1 MRWLLFSMTLLCFGC
16 GSSEPPAA
24 APPAQLAANPKP
36 STAAPAAETPPPK
49 VKPTEPVRTAKM
61 ERPKKEDDDGSVE
74 VLNQFM
80 NNDGAADRFRPGP
93 IEPHVEFT
101 IDPAKL
107 AASGLRQLAG
117 KHLTLITDLPSSP
130 EVDELPAVFDAAFP
144 LWCEY
149 FNVDPVKFANWHAK
163 GCLMSREAPFVD
175 AELMP
180 TDLPKFL
187 NGYARGDAF
196 WLRDQ
201 PSDQYRR
208 HLLLHEGTHAFME
221 KMFGGGGPPWYSEG
235 ISEYFG
241 THYWRDGKLTVGV
254 IPASKEEMPMW
265 GRIKIIRDDFAAQ
278 QGKTLDD
285 VMNYPLDAHL
295 QNNPYGW
302 CWGAVTYLETE
313 PRTQEEFHKLQEYV
327 RLGHDMNRRFKEA
340 LADQWPQISEGWQM
354 FVANADYGYDFDR
367 NRIVYGAGKPIAGG
381 SATAIIQ
388 ANRGW
393 QSTGILLE
401 AGKSYDIA
409 ARGRYLLKQDPEWP
423 CEPNGITL
431 HYFNGRPLG
440 QLLCGLRPD
449 DWNGP
454 AASPL
459 TISEAVGT
467 RRTLTPPLTATLY
480 LKVNDN
486 PGQLAD
492 NIGEVEIIVREKTP

>member
-1 MRWLLFSMTLLCFGC
+1 MRWLLFGMTLLCLGC
-16 GSSEPPAA
+16 GSSEQPAA
-24 APPAQLAANPKP
+24 APVA
-36 STAAPAAETPPPK
+36 TTPPP
-49 VKPTEPVRTAKM
+49 VAQPVAEVRPPAKPTEPVRSAKM
-61 ERPKKEDDDGSVE
+61 APPKKADDDGSVE

-80 NNDGAADRFRPGP
+80 NDEGAADRFRPGP
-93 IEPHVEFT
+93 IEPQIEFT

-107 AASGLRQLAG
+107 AANGLRQLQG
-117 KHLTLITDLPSSP
+117 KHLTLITDLPSAP

-149 FNVDPVKFANWHAK
+149 FNVDPVKAADWRVK
-163 GCLMSREAPFVD
+163 GCLLSREEPFVAAD
-175 AELMP
+175 LYP
-180 TDLPKFL
+180 SDLPKFL

-201 PSDQYRR
+201 PSAQYRR

-241 THYWRDGKLTVGV
+241 THYWRDGQLTIGV
-254 IPASKEEMPMW
+254 VPTSKAEMPMW

-285 VMNYPLDAHL
+285 VMNYAMDAHL
-295 QNNPYGW
+295 QTNPYGW
-302 CWGAVTYLETE
+302 CWGAVVYLETD
-313 PRTQEEFHKLQEYV
+313 PRTHAEFRKLQEYV
-327 RLGHDMNRRFKEA
+327 RLGYDMNRRFKEA
-340 LADQWPQISEGWQM
+340 LADQWPQINEGWQM
-354 FVANADYGYDFDR
+354 FVANADYGYDFAR
-367 NRIVYGAGKPIAGG
+367 NQIVYGAGKPITGG
-381 SATAIIQ
+381 SATAVIQ
-388 ANRGW
+388 TNRGW

-401 AGKSYDIA
+401 AGKTYDIA
-409 ARGRYLLKQDPEWP
+409 ARGNYLLQQDPQWP
-423 CEPNGITL
+423 CQPNGVTL

-440 QLLCGLRPD
+440 ELLCGLRPD

-454 AASPL
+454 SASPL
-459 TISEAVGT
+459 TIFESVGT

-480 LKVNDN
+480 MKVNDN

-492 NIGEVEIIVREKTP
+492 NIGEVEIIVRENQ